1 MLCVSPK
8 SLIQL
13 LKGTGR
19 WHITTTLSSDTK
31 QTINCSLLNQ
41 LFTLPLNPHHGSL
54 FWVTLYHLTHKDRIE
69 CYLQIFLEITSY
81 LCHSSVHKA
90 IICKTG
96 LDLVWHCSSW
106 WTCAAFLW
114 ITGRNSV
121 GCLWSPKA
129 YLAEVTALGC
139 LLYIIINAERI
150 KILI

>member
-1 MLCVSPK
+1 MCFTQV
-8 SLIQL
+8 ID
-13 LKGTGR
+13 
-19 WHITTTLSSDTK
+19 TTLERHWEMTHYHHSIFRHKASHKLPLTK
-31 QTINCSLLNQ
+31 PAVHTS
-41 LFTLPLNPHHGSL
+41 LNPHHGSL

-69 CYLQIFLEITSY
+69 CCLQIFLEITSY

-96 LDLVWHCSSW
+96 LDLVWRGSSW